1 MTDWFTA
8 IQKIGLAKGKHA
20 VFMGIIY
27 IRGVPGIPQERSP
40 GGSLARWCPRHCSD
54 LSLNRANKHGRM
66 VCCINLGSNNSPAQ
80 VFISGVCLI
89 MVFSWNASL
98 PPHFKRYPS
107 ARLEILSGW
116 ECEWMVCVL
125 RWTGPD
131 VSSLSAA
138 SGMDSSTPP
147 WPNKWVLTEPYHQH
161 SSSDKSINKA
171 SLFTLLFLCFLP
183 VFARLQHL
191 QEFLIQ
197 FWWNPSGAAWH

>member
-1 MTDWFTA
+1 MGGWGCVFVNIQFLFEDMTDWLTDWFP
-8 IQKIGLAKGKHA
+8 IQQIGLAKGKHT
-20 VFMGIIY
+20 VGIIY

-40 GGSLARWCPRHCSD
+40 GGSLARWCPRHGSD

-66 VCCINLGSNNSPAQ
+66 VWCINWGSNNSPAQ
-80 VFISGVCLI
+80 VFISGVYLI

-98 PPHFKRYPS
+98 PPHLKRYPS

-138 SGMDSSTPP
+138 SGMDSSPP
-147 WPNKWVLTEPYHQH
+147 VTQQVGVNRTIPPAFFVRQIY
-161 SSSDKSINKA
+161 
-171 SLFTLLFLCFLP
+171 
-183 VFARLQHL
+183 
-191 QEFLIQ
+191 
-197 FWWNPSGAAWH
+197 